1 MLDSN
6 SNQQKMIKFYNSL
19 SEKDR
24 RRYAAIEA
32 LKIGRGGMSYISRLF
47 GCSRNTLSKGIEELQ
62 TFEEKQFTEQRLR
75 KPGGGRKKIF
85 QTLTNLDENFLL
97 VLKNYTA
104 GDPMNEQI
112 KWTHLTQEQIASALK
127 EQGIKVSLFVIRQ
140 LLKKHSYVKRKA
152 QKKQTT
158 GANPHRN
165 EQFENLA
172 ALEAEYEATGNPIIS
187 FDSKKKEMIGNLYR
201 SGTLYTT
208 EPVTTLDH
216 DFWTLAQGRVIPH
229 GIYDVK
235 HNLGYLTLGTSKDT
249 SEFACESLK
258 NWWNH
263 SGKNLYPNA
272 TSILALCDGGGSN
285 NSRHYIFKQDL
296 QNLADEIGIE
306 IRIAHYPPY
315 TSKYN
320 PIEHRLFPHVTR
332 ACQGVIFTSLELVKK
347 LMEKTQTKTGL
358 SVVVKILDK
367 VYKTGRKVTED
378 FKKNMKIVFDDYL
391 PQWNYR
397 AIPQPE

>member
-6 SNQQKMIKFYNSL
+6 SNEQKMIKLYNSL

-32 LKIGRGGMSYISRLF
+32 FKIGRGGISYISHLF
-47 GCSRNTLSKGIEELQ
+47 GCSRNTISKGIEELQ
-62 TFEEKQFTEQRLR
+62 TFDEKLFTEQRIR

-158 GANPHRN
+158 GANPLRN

-172 ALEAEYEATGNPIIS
+172 ALETEYEATGNPIIS

-201 SGTLYTT
+201 DL
-208 EPVTTLDH
+208 L
-216 DFWTLAQGRVIPH
+216 
-229 GIYDVK
+229 
-235 HNLGYLTLGTSKDT
+235 
-249 SEFACESLK
+249 
-258 NWWNH
+258 
-263 SGKNLYPNA
+263 
-272 TSILALCDGGGSN
+272 SILP
-285 NSRHYIFKQDL
+285 KPL
-296 QNLADEIGIE
+296 QL
-306 IRIAHYPPY
+306 
-315 TSKYN
+315 
-320 PIEHRLFPHVTR
+320 
-332 ACQGVIFTSLELVKK
+332 
-347 LMEKTQTKTGL
+347 
-358 SVVVKILDK
+358 
-367 VYKTGRKVTED
+367 
-378 FKKNMKIVFDDYL
+378 
-391 PQWNYR
+391 
-397 AIPQPE
+397 